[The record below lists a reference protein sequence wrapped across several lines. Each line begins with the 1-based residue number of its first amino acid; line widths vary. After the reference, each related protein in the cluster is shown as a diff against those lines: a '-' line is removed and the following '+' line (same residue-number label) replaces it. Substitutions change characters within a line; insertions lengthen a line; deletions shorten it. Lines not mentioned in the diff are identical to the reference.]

1 MVRRGGRHA
10 ADDGSFGRSAGTAAL
25 RGAAL
30 LAVAV
35 VLGIILLQASD
46 NNDAFD
52 TPVVAGQ
59 RSSQPT
65 SSPNTTRAPVNT
77 TTTVALRA
85 AAQVKVLAA
94 NGTTVKGLAGRI
106 KDRLSAAGYNA
117 LAPTDASKKPQAVST
132 VYFAAGYEGEARVIG
147 QLLKINDVKPLPT
160 PPPVASVQGAN
171 IVVMVGQDNAGA
183 ATTATT
189 RRSSTAATTTST
201 SRPKSATTSTTA
213 P

>member
-1 MVRRGGRHA
+1 MVKRGGRHA
-10 ADDGSFGRSAGTAAL
+10 ADDNSFGRSAGTTAL

-30 LAVAV
+30 LAVAG

-46 NNDAFD
+46 DNDPFN
-52 TPVVAGQ
+52 TPVVAG
-59 RSSQPT
+59 RSTQSTNRDT
-65 SSPNTTRAPVNT
+65 STTRPPAAT

-94 NGTTVKGLAGRI
+94 NGTTTKGLGGRV

-132 VYFAAGYEGEARVIG
+132 VYFATGYEGEARVIA
-147 QLLKINDVKPLPT
+147 QLLKINDVKPMPQ
-160 PPPVASVQGAN
+160 PAPVASLQGAN
-171 IVVMVGQDNAGA
+171 ILVVVGQDNVG

-189 RRSSTAATTTST
+189 RKSTAATTSTTSA
-201 SRPKSATTSTTA
+201 RSATTTSTTR